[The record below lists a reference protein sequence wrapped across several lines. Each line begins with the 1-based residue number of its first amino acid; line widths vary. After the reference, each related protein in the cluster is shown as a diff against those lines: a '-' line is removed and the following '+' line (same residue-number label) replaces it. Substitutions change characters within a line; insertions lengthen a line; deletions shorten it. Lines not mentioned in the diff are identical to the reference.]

1 MMKAESRTTV
11 SDHGLASRL
20 QTQVFRLVCGLSLG
34 LGLLSSRSAAQE
46 ARLIS
51 IRDDATRDRVRA
63 FIEAAQR
70 RGTPTE
76 PLIARALE
84 GVAFKADAKRIEKA
98 MADLEKRL
106 RRGYELLG
114 RNATVDEVAAAAD
127 AMANKVPESS
137 ITDLR
142 RAAPTR
148 TITVELGV
156 LTELVLKGVKPK
168 EATKMVRDLMARGAT
183 GAQLTSLNEAVQ
195 QDVERGVSP
204 IEALRLR
211 GRGVM
216 SLLPPAAGTAL
227 AQPVG
232 RP

>member
-1 MMKAESRTTV
+1 MRSRILAGALAALGFVAV
-11 SDHGLASRL
+11 SA
-20 QTQVFRLVCGLSLG
+20 Q
-34 LGLLSSRSAAQE
+34 AQE
-46 ARLIS
+46 ARLVS

-76 PLIARALE
+76 PLISRALE

-114 RNATVDEVAAAAD
+114 RNASVDEVAAAAD
-127 AMANKVPESS
+127 AMAYKVPEGS
-137 ITDLR
+137 ISELR
-142 RAAPTR
+142 RAAPNR
-148 TITVELGV
+148 VITVEIGV
-156 LTELVLKGVKPK
+156 LTELIIKGVKPK
-168 EATKMVRDLMARGAT
+168 DATKMVRDLMARGAT
-183 GAQLTSLNEAVQ
+183 GAQLTELNAAVQ
-195 QDVERGVSP
+195 QDVALGVSP
-204 IEALRLR
+204 IEALKVR

-216 SLLPPAAGTAL
+216 SLLPPAAGAVL
-227 AQPVG
+227 AQP

>member
-1 MMKAESRTTV
+1 MRARILAGALVALGFVAV
-11 SDHGLASRL
+11 SA
-20 QTQVFRLVCGLSLG
+20 Q
-34 LGLLSSRSAAQE
+34 AQE

-106 RRGYELLG
+106 RRGHELLG
-114 RNATVDEVAAAAD
+114 RNASVDDIAAAAD
-127 AMANKVPESS
+127 AMANDVPESS
-137 ITDLR
+137 ITELR
-142 RAAPTR
+142 KAAPNR
-148 TITVELGV
+148 SITVELGV
-156 LTELVLKGVKPK
+156 LTELILKGVKPK
-168 EATKMVRDLMARGAT
+168 DATKMVRDLMARGAT

-204 IEALRLR
+204 IDALNVRV
-211 GRGVM
+211 RGVM
-216 SLLPPAAGTAL
+216 SLLPPAAGAVL
-227 AQPVG
+227 AQPSG